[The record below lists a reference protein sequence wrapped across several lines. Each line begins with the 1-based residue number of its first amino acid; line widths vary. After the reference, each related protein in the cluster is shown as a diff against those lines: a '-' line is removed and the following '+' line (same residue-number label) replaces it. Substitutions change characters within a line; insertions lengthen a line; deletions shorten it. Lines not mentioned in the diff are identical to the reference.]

1 MYLYKEHYL
10 LLCCNEHQAAKTTKK
25 KIPEDRLAWD
35 TAGTPEKM
43 KVVLSII
50 EKKIEN

>member
-10 LLCCNEHQAAKTTKK
+10 LLCFNERQAAKTTKK